1 LKEIG
6 GPSQGNQ
13 QRPLS
18 YVRCRITSVNLKFTT
33 SGLNELFCTHKDGV
47 ATAIPVEKSTLFGR
61 QLSNVESVVPQS
73 ADLSIIAKRGR
84 RLEYFTIGWN
94 SFEGLAALTTG
105 IISGSIS
112 LVGFGVDSFIEVTS
126 AVALL

>member
-18 YVRCRITSVNLKFTT
+18 YVRCRTTSVNLKFTT

-126 AVALL
+126 AIALL

>member
-1 LKEIG
+1 MKDRQARIIG
-6 GPSQGNQ
+6 FPAQAS
-13 QRPLS
+13 L
-18 YVRCRITSVNLKFTT
+18 YVRCRTRTLKFKFTT